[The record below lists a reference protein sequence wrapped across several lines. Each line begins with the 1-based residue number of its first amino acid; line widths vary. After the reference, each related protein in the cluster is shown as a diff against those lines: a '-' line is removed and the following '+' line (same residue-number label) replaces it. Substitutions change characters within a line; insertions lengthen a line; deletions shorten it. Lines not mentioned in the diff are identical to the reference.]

1 MTSNIG
7 SDHIL
12 DVSGDDSRYE
22 EMRKRVMSALRKHFR
37 PEFLNR
43 VDDLILFHPLSRS
56 ELSQIVGLQIKRIQ
70 AMLADQKIKLEIS
83 AAAQDH
89 IAEAGYDPTYGA
101 RPLKRA
107 IQRELQNPIA
117 TKILENTFGEGDTI
131 VIDVVNDRLVF
142 RKQPSAV
149 KGTAAIVS

>member
-1 MTSNIG
+1 
-7 SDHIL
+7 
-12 DVSGDDSRYE
+12 
-22 EMRKRVMSALRKHFR
+22 MRKRVMNALRKHFR

-43 VDDLILFHPLSRS
+43 VDDLILFHTLNRG

-70 AMLADQKIKLEIS
+70 EMLADQKIKLEITPT
-83 AAAQDH
+83 ARDH

-117 TKILENTFGEGDTI
+117 NKILENTFIEGDTI
-131 VIDVVNDRLVF
+131 QIDLVDNKLEF
-142 RKQPSAV
+142 RKKSAV
-149 KGTAAIVS
+149 VRSEAAIAS